1 MPISKPTINPPSFDI
16 KSEDVSIAA
25 ADKLEIKQVSH
36 RPSIKKRLLSLL
48 KSIRLKPRSKNDKK
62 MSAANKPPQLASLA
76 KPAQVA
82 AMAVKAPEQNADPKS
97 ALLQA
102 IRNGV
107 DLRPVTVEQK
117 ARPVTINSDRAFLQ
131 EIANSPVLKKIQDVR
146 EGLSSQSTAPLTM
159 QAEIQPQA
167 TLAVAS
173 GTLPPPPPPPPLPSL
188 VQNQPVNVMA
198 GGMTA
203 QSDAGK
209 NALLH
214 AITGFNK
221 NKLKKATVESKTAE
235 PQAPAAKQELLDAL
249 YSDELLK
256 TAPGMDGAVRA
267 ELCAQMSDHIVSA
280 MEVDWEKM
288 LLDQYGSH
296 TDISTLETAMKGQ
309 AESIASYWAEVKR
322 FPDLWK
328 QADVMSDQPSQA
340 ERKGVVAVA
349 MNRLNAGKNGVF
361 GSDNTRGAKEMKKGE
376 AILESAR
383 RSANQHVTSDEKLH
397 LLGNN
402 YRQAAL
408 KVLTEM
414 PFMEGFAAKNGR
426 DALAKLEQQFMA
438 SIHGADSLKTDVST
452 FLATHMQT
460 GFADYSFSGQEAL
473 VMKQAALISELQLK
487 LGLL

>member
-62 MSAANKPPQLASLA
+62 MSVANKPPQLA

-82 AMAVKAPEQNADPKS
+82 AMAVKAPGQNVDPNS

-107 DLRPVTVEQK
+107 DLRPVTVDQK
-117 ARPVTINSDRAFLQ
+117 VRPVTINSDRPFLQ
-131 EIANSPVLKKIQDVR
+131 EIANSPVLKKIQDARV
-146 EGLSSQSTAPLTM
+146 GLSSQSAVPVTV

-167 TLAVAS
+167 TLAVTS
-173 GTLPPPPPPPPLPSL
+173 DTLPPPPPPPPLPSL

-198 GGMTA
+198 GMTA

-209 NALLH
+209 NALLN

-221 NKLKKATVESKTAE
+221 SNLKKATVENKTAE
-235 PQAPAAKQELLDAL
+235 SQVPAAKQELVDAL

-288 LLDQYGSH
+288 LLDQYGSYK
-296 TDISTLETAMKGQ
+296 DISTLETAMKGQ

-328 QADVMSDQPSQA
+328 QADVVSDQPSQA

-383 RSANQHVTSDEKLH
+383 RLANQHVTSDEKLH

-408 KVLTEM
+408 NVLTEM
-414 PFMEGFAAKNGR
+414 PFMEGFVAKNGK
-426 DALAKLEQQFMA
+426 DALAKLEKQFMA
-438 SIHGADSLKTDVST
+438 SIHGVDSLKTDVST
-452 FLATHMQT
+452 FLATHMQN
-460 GFADYSFSGQEAL
+460 GFADFTFSGQEAL
-473 VMKQAALISELQLK
+473 VIKQAALINELQLK

>member
-1 MPISKPTINPPSFDI
+1 MPISKTTINPPSFDI
-16 KSEDVSIAA
+16 KSEDASIAA

-36 RPSIKKRLLSLL
+36 RPSIKKRFLSLL
-48 KSIRLKPRSKNDKK
+48 KSIRIKSRSKNDKK
-62 MSAANKPPQLASLA
+62 LSVVNKPPQLA

-82 AMAVKAPEQNADPKS
+82 AMAVKAPGQNVDPNS
-97 ALLQA
+97 ALFQA

-107 DLRPVTVEQK
+107 DLRSVTVDQK
-117 ARPVTINSDRAFLQ
+117 VRPVTNNSDRPFLQ
-131 EIANSPVLKKIQDVR
+131 EIANSPVLKKIQDARV
-146 EGLSSQSTAPLTM
+146 GISSHSAAQLTV

-167 TLAVAS
+167 TLAMTS
-173 GTLPPPPPPPPLPSL
+173 DTLLPPPPPPPPPLPPL

-198 GGMTA
+198 CMAA

-209 NALLH
+209 NALLN

-221 NKLKKATVESKTAE
+221 SNLKKATVESKNAE
-235 PQAPAAKQELLDAL
+235 SLVPAARQQLVDAL

-256 TAPGMDGAVRA
+256 TAPGMNGAVRA

-288 LLDQYGSH
+288 LLEQYGSYK
-296 TDISTLETAMKGQ
+296 DISTLETAIKGQ

-328 QADVMSDQPSQA
+328 QADVVSDQPSQA
-340 ERKGVVAVA
+340 ELKGVVAVA
-349 MNRLNAGKNGVF
+349 INRLNAGKNGVF
-361 GSDNTRGAKEMKKGE
+361 GSDYTRGAKEMKKGE

-383 RSANQHVTSDEKLH
+383 RLANQHVTSDEKLH

-402 YRQAAL
+402 YRQAAFN
-408 KVLTEM
+408 VLMEM
-414 PFMEGFAAKNGR
+414 PFMEGFAAKNGK
-426 DALAKLEQQFMA
+426 DALAKLEKQFTA
-438 SIHGADSLKTDVST
+438 SIHGADTLKTDVST
-452 FLATHMQT
+452 FLATHMQN
-460 GFADYSFSGQEAL
+460 GFVDFTFSGQEAL
-473 VMKQAALISELQLK
+473 VIKQTALINELQLK

>member
-62 MSAANKPPQLASLA
+62 MSVANKPSQLA

-82 AMAVKAPEQNADPKS
+82 AMAVKAPGQNVDPNS

-107 DLRPVTVEQK
+107 DLRPVTVDQK
-117 ARPVTINSDRAFLQ
+117 VRPVTINSDRPFLQ
-131 EIANSPVLKKIQDVR
+131 EITNSPVLKKIQDARV
-146 EGLSSQSTAPLTM
+146 GLSSQSAVPVTV

-173 GTLPPPPPPPPLPSL
+173 GTLPPPPPPPPPPLPSL

-198 GGMTA
+198 GMTA

-209 NALLH
+209 NALLN

-221 NKLKKATVESKTAE
+221 SNLKKATVESKTAV
-235 PQAPAAKQELLDAL
+235 PQALAVKQELVDAL

-296 TDISTLETAMKGQ
+296 KDISTLEKAMKGQ
-309 AESIASYWAEVKR
+309 AESITSYWAEVKR

-328 QADVMSDQPSQA
+328 QADVVSDQPFQA

-349 MNRLNAGKNGVF
+349 MSRLNAGKNGVF

-414 PFMEGFAAKNGR
+414 PFMEGFAAKNGK
-426 DALAKLEQQFMA
+426 DALAKLEKQFMT
-438 SIHGADSLKTDVST
+438 SIHGVDSLKTDVST
-452 FLATHMQT
+452 FLAAHMQN
-460 GFADYSFSGQEAL
+460 GFADFTFSGQEAL
-473 VMKQAALISELQLK
+473 VIKQAALINELQLK
-487 LGLL
+487 LGLV